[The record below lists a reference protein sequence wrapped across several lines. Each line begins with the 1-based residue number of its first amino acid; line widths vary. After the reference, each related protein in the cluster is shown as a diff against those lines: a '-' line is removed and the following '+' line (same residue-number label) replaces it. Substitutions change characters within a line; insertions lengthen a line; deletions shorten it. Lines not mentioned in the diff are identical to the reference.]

1 MTKIFACL
9 QADWYLRVSSP
20 VRQLTSGQSPR
31 TSVHIGSVRYVS
43 SHRVSSPVRQ
53 LTSGQFPGTSAHIG
67 SVPRYVSSHRVG
79 SPVRRF
85 TSVSSPVRQFTSGQ
99 FTGTSAH
106 TRSVPRYVSSQT
118 IGAEDESQRL
128 DSVKSARDRQTDTA
142 RAEAGAEGVVRWGV
156 CVWAGGGGGVRVCV
170 WRGEGGRD
178 R

>member
-53 LTSGQFPGTSAHIG
+53 LTSGRFPGTSVHIGQFSGTSVHIG
-67 SVPRYVSSHRVG
+67 SVHRYVCSHQ
-79 SPVRRF
+79 
-85 TSVSSPVRQFTSGQ
+85 VSSPVRQLTNNWRRGRIAATGLSEKCKRPPNRYSESG
-99 FTGTSAH
+99 GWRRRGGKVGS
-106 TRSVPRYVSSQT
+106 
-118 IGAEDESQRL
+118 
-128 DSVKSARDRQTDTA
+128 
-142 RAEAGAEGVVRWGV
+142 V
-156 CVWAGGGGGVRVCV
+156 CVGGWGGGSACVCV